1 MLQIPPPV
9 YPVVFQ
15 KKLIEISASRREKQ
29 EFALLILLLRAVLFF
44 AAKIIPARTLG
55 DYCSAH
61 FIQ

>member
-29 EFALLILLLRAVLFF
+29 EFALLILLLRVVLFF
-44 AAKIIPARTLG
+44 AAKIIPAIGL
-55 DYCSAH
+55 
-61 FIQ
+61 